1 MLTGFVVSAGCIR
14 RFVRRSSRRSATI
27 VDSMPL
33 ADARGV
39 GPGAESARRA
49 PLSSVPS
56 STVSYF
62 ESGAKVV
69 LFRAPGPIC
78 SATVAVAT
86 TPVSDGGHPHCLEHL
101 IFMGSQ
107 KYPRRGF
114 LDMLATR
121 SYSDGTNA
129 WTCEDHTAYT
139 ISTAGAEGLLRV
151 LPVYLD
157 HILNPK
163 FDEEQF
169 QQEVYHVR
177 RDGEEAGVVFQEM
190 RGRENTEGDI
200 LSSAWHRALF
210 RGSFLSYDC
219 GGRTESIAQLT
230 KDEVERFH
238 TANYRRSNMTVI
250 LVGGDDL
257 DLQAFISAMKPAL
270 EEEMTGSHPEI
281 SLDQRCLP
289 VEKILL
295 SETLEQ
301 RKLFPA
307 ADEDVGSLT
316 IAWHGPKLADVR
328 NTLAVEMILRFL
340 TENEASLLNRR
351 FTEVVNPFCSSID
364 YSIELFPTTVFILG
378 FGGIP
383 NDEGGE
389 SLAEEGDEEHEEDGS
404 DQMDLEEEEEE
415 HEEFVQDRGLLEPGI
430 MSELVMQELSSV
442 VNNGFPGGVE
452 AIKETILRYRRNLL
466 LELEN
471 NVHSHVVDALIP
483 DAIHE
488 DGLEIGTRLQQEFKA
503 LDTLLAEGEEFWK
516 GVVSQWLVKNRS
528 RASFVGKPSR
538 DLSTQ
543 LQRQREES
551 AAARHSSMNGAK
563 AEDPKPSSIDL
574 TSVTF
579 PSLPDAARIAKL
591 PCTVNRIDYHSQ
603 TIQVDSAFSGISI
616 VVDTKHISKE
626 LREHLPLFCSLLFSV
641 DVLRGDGSVEGYES
655 FVRRLNE
662 ATIHCYAGVGRN
674 AGTFRAGAIPSCVVV
689 DVSTESGREAQAMEM
704 VLQSVFRS
712 SLSCERVSAMLSNL
726 NSDATE
732 SIREG
737 EVVCRAFSRLLH
749 ERAIGSSDSNAAM
762 LTVIQQ
768 HEVLQRLQRMKP
780 TDVIEKLEQ
789 LRTELFKASTP
800 FIHVGSREPKPIIEM
815 TRSLWSEA
823 AGRVPDTENTTHYR
837 HQRPKKYQEVKTASK
852 VDTNVIVP
860 IAGVQSG
867 YFRLQVDCPVH
878 HDHPDYY
885 ALEVLCEMWS
895 RTEGP
900 LYNGIRG
907 EGLAYGASLW
917 LSPIHEQLVVSIS
930 ESSSPNEAWDV
941 FVTLLTKSLENDMAE
956 TSSLEM
962 DAAKAAVLYQMHG
975 DRMTPSMASDLAFA
989 GAARGVI
996 AGNEE
1001 FARREKLLHDVTI
1014 EDLKRVERAHLERL
1028 LEPENGIAVV
1038 TCGLGSSDSI
1048 RSGFKSSKCPILL
1061 REETVDMLMS
1071 D

>member
-1 MLTGFVVSAGCIR
+1 
-14 RFVRRSSRRSATI
+14 
-27 VDSMPL
+27 MPL
-33 ADARGV
+33 VDTRALGLL
-39 GPGAESARRA
+39 AESARSA
-49 PLSSVPS
+49 PSDSVPS

-69 LFRAPGPIC
+69 FFRAPGPIC

-86 TPVSDGGHPHCLEHL
+86 TPVSDGGHAHCLEHL

-107 KYPRRGF
+107 KHPQRGL

-163 FDEEQF
+163 FNDEQF
-169 QQEVYHVR
+169 HQEVYHVR
-177 RDGEEAGVVFQEM
+177 QDGEEAGVVFQEM

-200 LSSAWHRALF
+200 LSAAWHRALF
-210 RGSFLSYDC
+210 RGSFLSYEC
-219 GGRTESIAQLT
+219 GGRTERIAQLT

-238 TANYRRSNMTVI
+238 SANYQRSNMTVI
-250 LVGGDDL
+250 LVGGDDI
-257 DLQAFISAMKPAL
+257 DLPAFMSAMKPAL
-270 EEEMTGSHPEI
+270 EEKMAGSHPEI
-281 SLDQRCLP
+281 SLNGRLLP
-289 VEKILL
+289 AEKILL
-295 SETLEQ
+295 SEPLEQ
-301 RKLFPA
+301 QKLFPA

-328 NTLAVEMILRFL
+328 KTLAVETILRFL
-340 TENEASLLNRR
+340 TENEASLLNRK

-364 YSIELFPTTVFILG
+364 YSIELYPTTVFVLG

-383 NDEGGE
+383 NDDGE
-389 SLAEEGDEEHEEDGS
+389 ESFSEDGDEEHEEDGS
-404 DQMDLEEEEEE
+404 EQMDLEENEEG
-415 HEEFVQDRGLLEPGI
+415 HDEFVQDRGLLEPGI
-430 MSELVMQELSSV
+430 MSGLVMQELSTLLD
-442 VNNGFPGGVE
+442 NGFPGGVE

-488 DGLEIGTRLQQEFKA
+488 DGLEIGTRLQQELKA
-503 LDTLLAEGEEFWK
+503 LDALLDEGEGFWK
-516 GVVSQWLVKNRS
+516 SVVSQWLVKNRS

-543 LQRQREES
+543 LQRQRAES
-551 AAARHSSMNGAK
+551 TATRRRSMNGAK
-563 AEDPKPSSIDL
+563 VDPKPSSIDL

-579 PSLPDAARIAKL
+579 ASLPDATRIAKL
-591 PCTVNRIDYHSQ
+591 PCTVDRVDYHSQ
-603 TIQVDSAFSGISI
+603 TTQVDSAFSSISI
-616 VVDTKHISKE
+616 VVDTKNISKE
-626 LREHLPLFCSLLFSV
+626 LREHLPLLCSLLFCV
-641 DVLRGDGSVEGYES
+641 DVLREDGSVEGYES
-655 FVRRLNE
+655 FVRRLSE
-662 ATIHCYAGVGRN
+662 ATIHCYAGVGLN
-674 AGTFRAGAIPSCVVV
+674 AGTFRAGTVPSCVVI

-704 VLQSVFRS
+704 VLRSVFRS
-712 SLSCERVSAMLSNL
+712 SLSSERVSAMLSNL

-749 ERAIGSSDSNAAM
+749 EHAIGSSDSNAAM

-768 HEVLQRLQRMKP
+768 HEVLQRLQKMKP
-780 TDVIEKLEQ
+780 ADIIENLEQ
-789 LRTELFKASTP
+789 LRTELFNASTP
-800 FIHVGSREPKPIIEM
+800 FIHVGSRDPKPIIEK
-815 TRSLWSEA
+815 TRGLWREA
-823 AGRVPDTENTTHYR
+823 AGRVPDPVNTTHYR
-837 HQRPKKYQEVKTASK
+837 HERPKKYWEVKTAKK
-852 VDTNVIVP
+852 VDTNVIIP

-867 YFRLQVDCPVH
+867 YFRLQVECPVH
-878 HDHPDYY
+878 HDHPDYF

-917 LSPIHEQLVVSIS
+917 LSPIHEQLVLSIS
-930 ESSSPNEAWDV
+930 ESSSPNDAWDV
-941 FVTLLTKSLENDMAE
+941 FVTLLTKSLESDMAE
-956 TSSLEM
+956 MSTLEM

-975 DRMTPSMASDLAFA
+975 ERMTPSMVSDQAFA

-996 AGNEE
+996 AGSED

-1014 EDLKRVERAHLERL
+1014 EDLKRVERAHLEL
-1028 LEPENGIAVV
+1028 LLKPENGIAVV
-1038 TCGLGSSDSI
+1038 TCGLGSSESI

-1061 REETVDMLMS
+1061 LEQTVDMLKS